1 MLDLV
6 STKVTAVHGGYL
18 LRTTVLPGEDRPYAL
33 KGQRYT
39 GGAYVRDGSA
49 TVTATEE
56 EIRDMIRES
65 APEPWESRLSRRT
78 DLTFEEAADV
88 FRKYKVEFSP
98 VHHRELGLAD
108 ENGYFTRLGELLS
121 DQNQTRLV
129 IGTFSRDTVSLSLR
143 RLSGSLLRQ
152 LDRAFDLFAESNPE
166 IFHKTD
172 GLANRHYF
180 AWPPKALREAL
191 VNCAVHRDY
200 AEPEPTKVSVFPNRF
215 EFLSYGSIPGRLSVK
230 DIVLEGVSKCRN
242 EHLADILRR
251 LGWMENYGSGFPMI
265 WREYANSGV
274 EPKLEATRRV
284 VRIILPRIH
293 DDSRS
298 ALKERCRIVRK
309 SRHARH
315 GGCDESVERLENFS
329 QLRRQR
335 SAQRRTDPKD
345 RQRTNDPV
353 PVAVAITSAQTAY
366 VAICGLKKQNNAE
379 AQSPPAGG
387 ARCFGVLRHSVPR
400 RTSFRT
406 ALRASPRA
414 ALRSS
419 VGTAVRSA
427 AGAGSTRTALRTVT
441 VRFRRLRRRGTR
453 RFRRLG
459 RTGRLRRT
467 RLRAVGEES
476 AVLVHRIAA
485 TVVPPVM
492 TVPTAFAI
500 VLADVVAGERIGD
513 AAQDVAQKFVG
524 SVGARG
530 GKTQ

>member
-18 LRTTVLPGEDRPYAL
+18 LRTNVLPGEDRPYAL

-143 RLSGSLLRQ
+143 TLSGSLLRQ

-180 AWPPKALREAL
+180 AWPP
-191 VNCAVHRDY
+191 
-200 AEPEPTKVSVFPNRF
+200 
-215 EFLSYGSIPGRLSVK
+215 SYGSIPGRLSVK

-284 VRIILPRIH
+284 FRIVLPRIH
-293 DDSRS
+293 NESRS
-298 ALKERCRIVRK
+298 SLKESCRVLFENRDVLSMADVMSLLNV
-309 SRHARH
+309 SR
-315 GGCDESVERLENFS
+315 
-329 QLRRQR
+329 
-335 SAQRRTDPKD
+335 
-345 RQRTNDPV
+345 
-353 PVAVAITSAQTAY
+353 TSANSA
-366 VAICGLKKQNNAE
+366 VNALLRE
-379 AQSPPAGG
+379 GMIEK
-387 ARCFGVLRHSVPR
+387 FGS
-400 RTSFRT
+400 
-406 ALRASPRA
+406 
-414 ALRSS
+414 
-419 VGTAVRSA
+419 
-427 AGAGSTRTALRTVT
+427 
-441 VRFRRLRRRGTR
+441 
-453 RFRRLG
+453 G
-459 RTGRLRRT
+459 RTTRYRSLLR
-467 RLRAVGEES
+467 
-476 AVLVHRIAA
+476 
-485 TVVPPVM
+485 
-492 TVPTAFAI
+492 
-500 VLADVVAGERIGD
+500 
-513 AAQDVAQKFVG
+513 
-524 SVGARG
+524 
-530 GKTQ
+530 

>member
-1 MLDLV
+1 MTEKLPAHENVRVAFSDGWTRTAQKTLIAFANTLGGDLYLGLNEEGTATGLSKKDAQRISRALHTFCAEETEPVMLDLV

-56 EIRDMIRES
+56 EIRDMIRAS
-65 APEPWESRLSRRT
+65 APDSWESRLSRRT
-78 DLTFEEAADV
+78 DLTFEEAAYV
-88 FRKYKVEFSP
+88 FRKYNVDFAP
-98 VHHRELGLAD
+98 VQLLQLGLAD

-143 RLSGSLLRQ
+143 TLSGSLLRQ

-215 EFLSYGSIPGRLSVK
+215 EFLSYGSIPGRLSVE
-230 DIVLEGVSKCRN
+230 DIILEGVSKCRN

-265 WREYANSGV
+265 WRAYANSGV

-284 VRIILPRIH
+284 FRIVLPRIH
-293 DDSRS
+293 NESRS
-298 ALKERCRIVRK
+298 SLKESCRVLFENRDVLSMADVMSLLNI
-309 SRHARH
+309 SR
-315 GGCDESVERLENFS
+315 
-329 QLRRQR
+329 
-335 SAQRRTDPKD
+335 
-345 RQRTNDPV
+345 
-353 PVAVAITSAQTAY
+353 TSANSA
-366 VAICGLKKQNNAE
+366 VNALLRE
-379 AQSPPAGG
+379 GMIEK
-387 ARCFGVLRHSVPR
+387 FGS
-400 RTSFRT
+400 
-406 ALRASPRA
+406 
-414 ALRSS
+414 
-419 VGTAVRSA
+419 
-427 AGAGSTRTALRTVT
+427 
-441 VRFRRLRRRGTR
+441 
-453 RFRRLG
+453 G
-459 RTGRLRRT
+459 RTTRYRSLLR
-467 RLRAVGEES
+467 
-476 AVLVHRIAA
+476 
-485 TVVPPVM
+485 
-492 TVPTAFAI
+492 
-500 VLADVVAGERIGD
+500 
-513 AAQDVAQKFVG
+513 
-524 SVGARG
+524 
-530 GKTQ
+530 